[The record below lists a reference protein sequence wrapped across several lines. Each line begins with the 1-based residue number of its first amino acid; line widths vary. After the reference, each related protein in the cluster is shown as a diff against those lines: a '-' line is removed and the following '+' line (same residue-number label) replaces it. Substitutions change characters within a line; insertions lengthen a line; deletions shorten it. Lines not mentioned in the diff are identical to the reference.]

1 MTHWNFGREY
11 YNSLKIKL
19 GRDPKIFYKGVE
31 IMNPHVTLPKDKER
45 RRKLYCMMLDIP
57 ENYKF
62 SIDELEEICIS
73 RGYELEEI
81 CISRGYLKRDKKE
94 LEK

>member
-1 MTHWNFGREY
+1 
-11 YNSLKIKL
+11 
-19 GRDPKIFYKGVE
+19 
-31 IMNPHVTLPKDKER
+31 MNPHVTLPKDKER

-73 RGYELEEI
+73 RGY
-81 CISRGYLKRDKKE
+81 LKRDNEVSK
-94 LEK
+94 